1 MSLSMLNAIS
11 PIDGRYR
18 NKVEEIAQYFSEFG
32 LIKYRVLIEIEY
44 FIAPTHSELLSAVRL
59 NQHNERIP
67 YQELNEVKLLEDLT
81 YGMPNFKGRPVHFNP
96 N

>member
-1 MSLSMLNAIS
+1 MHYIS
-11 PIDGRYR
+11 FL
-18 NKVEEIAQYFSEFG
+18 EWLQ
-32 LIKYRVLIEIEY
+32 IEY

-67 YQELNEVKLLEDLT
+67 YQELNEVKLLDDLT